1 MSVVETFC
9 TFGFSALLWLI
20 KSVFFGGWLM
30 ARWLLWAT
38 SFVWA
43 VVAVIGA
50 ACGFLTA
57 R

>member
-1 MSVVETFC
+1 VSVIETLC
-9 TFGFSALLWLI
+9 TFGFTGLLWLM
-20 KSVFFGGWLM
+20 KSVFFGGWLI

-43 VVAVIGA
+43 AIAVIGA